1 MPSFSSTRRLRVIG
15 YLFMAMLL
23 VMQVVD
29 LAVRASPFRLH
40 SPAWRLALV
49 GTSAGAMPGQ
59 LLALFVIFAI
69 ALLAED
75 RTTSF
80 VVALLSALSGVFCL
94 VALGSFSLDA
104 LQIKNEVQA
113 SLADK
118 YDAGTI
124 WVIVKLVI
132 GTVLFLVLTVASW
145 RTAKG
150 VARHRAAAGTP
161 ARSSWL
167 LSPARPSTPVAT
179 PTQPTAEAKTR

>member
-1 MPSFSSTRRLRVIG
+1 MIG

-23 VMQVVD
+23 LLQLVD

-49 GTSAGAMPGQ
+49 GTSAGAMPGL

-75 RTTSF
+75 RVASF
-80 VVALLSALSGVFCL
+80 VVAIVSALGGILRL

-104 LQIKNEVQA
+104 LQIRNEVQA
-113 SLADK
+113 SLSDK
-118 YDAGTI
+118 YDAGSI

-132 GTVLFLVLTVASW
+132 GTVLFLVLAVSSW

-150 VARHRAAAGTP
+150 IARHRAVAGTS

-179 PTQPTAEAKTR
+179 PTQPTAEEKTR